1 VTDLGRGID
10 ELDLDLL
17 GSTVLG
23 LREVALSEDD
33 GSLAGTND
41 AALNHNEVLVDLTVV
56 GEPTERSDVLL
67 DGVGLSGGVVLGSTD
82 GTSADSVDLLVEFS
96 SVVVAELTSSCDGP
110 LNGSG
115 MPGTDTTDLS
125 ETSVGLSGKA
135 GDTESLDDT
144 GGSLTSGHTNSIDH
158 LELVE
163 DLANGD
169 FTLEL
174 LEGPVD
180 LLCDG
185 AAIDLDLEEVSLALS
200 EVELGELGGGEDT
213 HDVAVLLD
221 SLEVS
226 LDGLLGLVV
235 LLVALSVL
243 GEGLLL
249 GVLPV
254 LVEATSQLLGEVL
267 CVDGG
272 ESAEASGGLNVTDK
286 TDDLH
291 GGALDDRHG
300 LDDVLL
306 EDLLTLTAFV
316 VASDVGHASLVAHEG
331 GKVDGLRF
339 VVLGEGSYSAAVVS
353 CPASRQESK
362 GARSGALILSVR
374 HKYLY
379 YLIIINHNL
388 IIHYI
393 INILI

>member
-1 VTDLGRGID
+1 MLGGKGSEELVLLLESLELTVTDLGRGIY
-10 ELDLDLL
+10 ELNLDLL
-17 GSTVLG
+17 GSGVLG
-23 LREVALSEDD
+23 LGEVALSEDD

-41 AALNHNEVLVDLTVV
+41 TTLDHNEVLVDLTVV
-56 GEPTERSDVLL
+56 GETTKRSNVLL
-67 DGVGLSGGVVLGSTD
+67 DGIGLSGGVVLGSTD
-82 GTSADSVDLLVEFS
+82 GTSANSVDLLIEFS

-115 MPGTDTTDLS
+115 MPSTDTTNLS

-135 GDTESLDDT
+135 GDTESLNDT

-163 DLANGD
+163 DLTNGD

-174 LEGPVD
+174 LEGPID
-180 LLCDG
+180 LLGDS
-185 AAIDLDLEEVSLALS
+185 ATIDLDLEEVGLALS
-200 EVELGELGGGEDT
+200 EVELGELSGSEDT
-213 HDVAVLLD
+213 DDVAVLLD

-254 LVEATSQLLGEVL
+254 LVETASELLGEVL
-267 CVDGG
+267 SVDGG
-272 ESAEASGGLNVTDK
+272 ESAESSGGLNVTDK

-291 GGALDDRHG
+291 GGALNDGHR

-316 VASDVGHASLVAHEG
+316 VTSDVGHASLVAHEG
-331 GKVDGLRF
+331 GKVDGLGF
-339 VVLGEGSYSAAVVS
+339 VILGE
-353 CPASRQESK
+353 
-362 GARSGALILSVR
+362 
-374 HKYLY
+374 
-379 YLIIINHNL
+379 
-388 IIHYI
+388 
-393 INILI
+393 